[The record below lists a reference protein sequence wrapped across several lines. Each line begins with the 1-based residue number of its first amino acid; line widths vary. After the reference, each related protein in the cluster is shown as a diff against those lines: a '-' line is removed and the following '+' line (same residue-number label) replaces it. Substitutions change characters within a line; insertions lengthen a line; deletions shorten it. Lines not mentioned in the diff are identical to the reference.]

1 MLSHVAL
8 STTGKRFPRFRMSLP
23 GYGKVLIMSRSTVRR
38 IFAAGAAA
46 VLVVTAAVI
55 WQFPALARI
64 VAGIVASN
72 ALHANVSFARVA
84 LTTRSAELDNA
95 RVLSTGGEPIATVER
110 VSIAYGLR
118 DLLPGSKRL
127 FGLRG
132 VEVYAPRLTIVRHR
146 DGTYNVPIPQ
156 LPAPS
161 GRQGTPLV
169 ARVRVVDGSISVVD
183 ERRPAASNSRLYAR
197 NVNVNAAVSTAGSS
211 TYNVAFDYGES
222 AGRLYPVRGQGKIDV
237 RAGSMDQHWT
247 AAALPISGAVDFIL
261 DSPTLSLRAG
271 TLHHIDARYFTLP
284 AASSSA
290 PHLAVS
296 ATLEGARIAI
306 QGLSQPVEDVRG
318 PIDAYEDGLL
328 TPQLDATLANVPVR
342 VSGGI
347 YDLRHPRIRMAVRG
361 SGDLARLRTAFSAAR
376 RLPVS
381 GPLDFAVLVAG
392 DATKPMTWIDLKS
405 PRVVYASTP
414 VERVKALVGFDGKE
428 ADVVSFDAAYHGAEL
443 SARGR
448 AAFRKSPGAVDVMLA
463 LRAPPGS
470 VPYAGDLLPNL
481 PLRGFATATAD
492 DPEAIAARGVLWGAN
507 SAQRAAALF
516 DVDSRGVGSVGPLRI
531 SGSRGTLYARVALD
545 RPHDVALG
553 LVRARGL
560 QIPRAKAVADAD
572 FFGGRTAGV
581 FAADGAARIASA
593 WGAATAAGAI
603 GLRNGALDGAITGTA
618 GSAASFGAIL
628 AGTPSSPR
636 VSGTV
641 AVANGRYRD
650 FDVSGTAGIAYADG
664 TLRVHDAAAML
675 GPAFV
680 SVAGAV
686 HGLSIGGAPVPR
698 YDLSAQVKTSDAGTL
713 LAAIQP
719 RTAGLV
725 AGSVDADVRIGGQAA
740 TPAIDGTFDA
750 PEGSVNGLAF
760 RDLKGKVRGNP
771 TAIAVSNAGVR
782 VGTTALS
789 FEASVAGKTT
799 RVAVKGP
806 QTDLAD
812 FNDFFDTGDTLS
824 GVGTMQLQAM
834 LQGRRVTATSGT
846 AEFARARYL
855 RLDLGTVAAR
865 WQNRGD
871 VVHASMQAGGN
882 SGNIGVTGT
891 VATSSRTV
899 NLTGTAG
906 ALDLAMWLPMLD
918 IPAPVTGKLD
928 ARAHVAGRYPDL
940 AMNVHAAVFN
950 GTLARLPVERFEITA
965 SAAHGRGTIS
975 SAVISVPSLTTEV
988 SGGFGLRASDPL
1000 LLVAH
1005 TTSPDIGAF
1014 LVAATGRN
1022 FQVSGALDSTLRITG
1037 TRDDPRLSD
1046 TLTLQSAHY
1055 RSLAVPRIAGTVD
1068 LNRRAAT
1075 VSYGEID
1082 LEKGKATFS
1091 AVVPIEVTSSSIR
1104 PGSGPIAAALAADDV
1119 ELSNFNSLLP
1129 KGAQIGGRI
1138 DGRLAG
1144 SGTVSVP
1151 QLSGS
1156 LHLSAGSVRAPG
1168 QKSPLTGIGADLTFA
1183 GNHARLQSST
1193 ALGGGTLS
1201 LDGTASLASLRRPGE
1216 TTANLVVSAQDARLD
1231 LSPYFRGNVNGNV
1244 TLARSPLTGAV
1255 VGGDVTLSQS
1265 RISMGAFLGG
1275 KSGGSETS
1283 FLPALSF
1290 SGLRVAAAR
1299 DVRVQDANVDVGAT
1313 GSVTIN
1319 GTLAAPKLTGTF
1331 TSSGGTL
1338 SFYRTFNIE
1347 RAEVA
1352 FSPGSGF
1359 IPDVNAKA
1367 TTFVTNPSTAIGLQ
1381 VTGPATSMQLTLTS
1395 QPEYS
1400 RQQILGLLVGA
1411 QQFGAV
1417 QGVQSTGGTFS
1428 LSSAAANVALG
1439 QLDTLFTRNLLQPLS
1454 SSMAEA
1460 LGFTNVTLTAG
1471 LQSGLGVSAVKAF
1484 GKNVNAIFA
1493 QTFGYPRVQ
1502 SITLDAH
1509 PSDATGLR
1517 LTAFTAVGPTLLSL
1531 QQPLPVTAGTLNINP
1546 LTSLPPITGNNGI
1559 TFAFQRK
1566 FPW

>member
-1 MLSHVAL
+1 M
-8 STTGKRFPRFRMSLP
+8 
-23 GYGKVLIMSRSTVRR
+23 
-38 IFAAGAAA
+38 
-46 VLVVTAAVI
+46 
-55 WQFPALARI
+55 
-64 VAGIVASN
+64 
-72 ALHANVSFARVA
+72 
-84 LTTRSAELDNA
+84 
-95 RVLSTGGEPIATVER
+95 
-110 VSIAYGLR
+110 
-118 DLLPGSKRL
+118 
-127 FGLRG
+127 
-132 VEVYAPRLTIVRHR
+132 
-146 DGTYNVPIPQ
+146 
-156 LPAPS
+156 
-161 GRQGTPLV
+161 
-169 ARVRVVDGSISVVD
+169 
-183 ERRPAASNSRLYAR
+183 
-197 NVNVNAAVSTAGSS
+197 
-211 TYNVAFDYGES
+211 
-222 AGRLYPVRGQGKIDV
+222 
-237 RAGSMDQHWT
+237 
-247 AAALPISGAVDFIL
+247 
-261 DSPTLSLRAG
+261 
-271 TLHHIDARYFTLP
+271 
-284 AASSSA
+284 
-290 PHLAVS
+290 
-296 ATLEGARIAI
+296 
-306 QGLSQPVEDVRG
+306 
-318 PIDAYEDGLL
+318 
-328 TPQLDATLANVPVR
+328 
-342 VSGGI
+342 
-347 YDLRHPRIRMAVRG
+347 
-361 SGDLARLRTAFSAAR
+361 
-376 RLPVS
+376 
-381 GPLDFAVLVAG
+381 
-392 DATKPMTWIDLKS
+392 
-405 PRVVYASTP
+405 
-414 VERVKALVGFDGKE
+414 
-428 ADVVSFDAAYHGAEL
+428 
-443 SARGR
+443 
-448 AAFRKSPGAVDVMLA
+448 
-463 LRAPPGS
+463 
-470 VPYAGDLLPNL
+470 
-481 PLRGFATATAD
+481 
-492 DPEAIAARGVLWGAN
+492 
-507 SAQRAAALF
+507 
-516 DVDSRGVGSVGPLRI
+516 GPLRI

-545 RPHDVALG
+545 HPHDLALG

-560 QIPRAKAVADAD
+560 SIPRARAVADAD
-572 FFGGRTAGV
+572 FFGGRTAGGI
-581 FAADGAARIASA
+581 AADGAARIASA
-593 WGAATAAGAI
+593 WGGATAAGAI
-603 GLRNGALDGAITGTA
+603 GLQNGALKGAITGIA
-618 GSAASFGAIL
+618 GAASFGAIL

-650 FDVSGTAGIAYADG
+650 FDVSGSAGVAYADG
-664 TLRVHDAAAML
+664 TLRVHDAALML

-680 SVAGAV
+680 GVAGAV
-686 HGLSIGGAPVPR
+686 DGLSIGSAPVPR
-698 YDLSAQVKTSDAGTL
+698 YDLSAQVQTSDAGAL
-713 LAAIQP
+713 LAAVQP

-725 AGSVDADVRIGGQAA
+725 AGSVDADLRIGGQAA

-760 RDLKGKVRGNP
+760 RDLKGKVRGNL
-771 TAIAVSNAGVR
+771 TAIAVTNAGVR
-782 VGTTALS
+782 VGTTALN
-789 FEASVAGKTT
+789 FDANVAGNTT
-799 RVAVKGP
+799 QVAVKGP

-812 FNDFFDTGDTLS
+812 FNDFFDTGDTLR
-824 GVGTMQLQAM
+824 GTGAMQLQAT
-834 LQGRRVTATSGT
+834 LQGEQVTATSGT

-855 RLDLGTVAAR
+855 RLDLGTVAAQ
-865 WQNRGD
+865 WQNKGD
-871 VVHASMQAGGN
+871 VVHASMHAGGK
-882 SGNIGVTGT
+882 SGNIAVTGT

-899 NLTGTAG
+899 NLSGTAG

-950 GTLARLPVERFEITA
+950 GTLARLPVERFEINA

-1000 LLVAH
+1000 SLVAH
-1005 TTSPDIGAF
+1005 ATSPDVGAF
-1014 LVAATGRN
+1014 IVAATGRN
-1022 FQVSGALDSTLRITG
+1022 LQVSGALDSTLRISG
-1037 TRDDPRLSD
+1037 TRNDPRLSD
-1046 TLTLQSAHY
+1046 TVTLQSARY
-1055 RSLAVPRIAGTVD
+1055 QSLTIPRIAGTVD
-1068 LNRRAAT
+1068 LNRRVAT
-1075 VSYGEID
+1075 VSNGEID
-1082 LEKGKATFS
+1082 LTKGKATFS
-1091 AVVPIEVTSSSIR
+1091 GVVPIEVTSSSIR
-1104 PGSGPIAAALAADDV
+1104 PGSGPITAALTADGV

-1144 SGTVSVP
+1144 GGTVSVP

-1156 LHLSAGSVRAPG
+1156 LRLSAGSFRAPE
-1168 QKSPLTGIGADLTFA
+1168 QKSPLTGIGADLTFS

-1201 LDGTASLASLRRPGE
+1201 LDGTASLPSLHRPAE
-1216 TTANLVVSAQDARLD
+1216 TTANLVASAQNARLD

-1255 VGGDVTLSQS
+1255 AGGEVTLSQA

-1275 KSGGSETS
+1275 KNGGNESS

-1290 SGLRVAAAR
+1290 SGLHVVAAR

-1319 GTLAAPKLTGTF
+1319 GTLAAPRLTGTF

-1531 QQPLPVTAGTLNINP
+1531 QQPLPVTAGTLNVNP

>member
-1 MLSHVAL
+1 
-8 STTGKRFPRFRMSLP
+8 
-23 GYGKVLIMSRSTVRR
+23 MSRSTVRR
-38 IFAAGAAA
+38 ILAAGAAA
-46 VLVVTAAVI
+46 VIIVTAVVI

-64 VAGIVASN
+64 VAGVVASN

-84 LTTRSAELDNA
+84 LTTQSAELDEA
-95 RVLSTGGEPIATVER
+95 RVLSTRGEPIATIDR

-127 FGLRG
+127 FGLSS
-132 VEVYAPRLTIVRHR
+132 VEVYSPHLTIVLRR

-156 LPAPS
+156 LPASS

-169 ARVRVVDGSISVVD
+169 ARVCVADGSISVVD
-183 ERRPAASNSRLYAR
+183 ERHPAASNSRLYVR
-197 NVNVNAAVSTAGSS
+197 NVTVDADVSTVALT
-211 TYNVAFDYGES
+211 TYNVAFDYGEN
-222 AGRLYPVRGQGKIDV
+222 AGRLYPVRGRGNIDA
-237 RAGSMDQHWT
+237 RAGYMDQHWT
-247 AAALPISGAVDFIL
+247 APALPISGAADFIL

-271 TLHHIDARYFTLP
+271 TLHQIDARYFSLP
-284 AASSSA
+284 LESASS

-296 ATLEGARIAI
+296 ATLEGARIVIA
-306 QGLSQPVEDVRG
+306 GLSQPVENVRG

-328 TPQLDATLANVPVR
+328 TPRLDATLARVPVR

-347 YDLRHPRIRMAVRG
+347 YNLRHPRIRMAVRG
-361 SGDLARLRTAFSAAR
+361 SGDLARLRTAFTAAH

-392 DATKPMTWIDLKS
+392 DTTQPMTWIDLRS
-405 PRVVYASTP
+405 PRVVYASAP
-414 VERVKALVGFDGKE
+414 VDRVEALVGFDGKE
-428 ADVVSFDAAYHGAEL
+428 ADIVSFDASYRGAEL

-448 AAFRKSPGAVDVMLA
+448 ASLRKTPGAVDLMLT

-470 VPYAGDLLPNL
+470 IPYAGELLPNL

-492 DPEAIAARGVLWGAN
+492 DPKAIGARGVLWGSN
-507 SAQRAAALF
+507 SVRRVAALF
-516 DVDSRGVGSVGPLRI
+516 DVDGRGVGTVGPLRI
-531 SGSRGTLYARVALD
+531 SGSRGTLYSRVALD
-545 RPHDVALG
+545 RPHDFALG

-560 QIPRAKAVADAD
+560 SIPQARAVANAD
-572 FFGGRTAGV
+572 LFGGRTAGGM
-581 FAADGAARIASA
+581 AADGTARITSA
-593 WGAATAAGAI
+593 WGGATAAGAI
-603 GLRNGALDGAITGTA
+603 GLQHGALEGAIAGTA
-618 GSAASFGAIL
+618 TGAASFGAIL

-641 AVANGRYRD
+641 AIANGRYRD
-650 FDVSGTAGIAYADG
+650 FNVSGTAGIAYADG
-664 TLRVHDAAAML
+664 TLRVHDAEGML

-680 SVAGAV
+680 GLAGV
-686 HGLSIGGAPVPR
+686 VRGLTIGTAPVPR
-698 YDLSAQVKTSDAGTL
+698 YDLSAQVQTSDAGTL
-713 LAAIQP
+713 LAVVQP
-719 RTAGLV
+719 KTAGLV

-760 RDLKGKVRGNP
+760 RDLKGKVHGNQR
-771 TAIAVSNAGVR
+771 AIAVTDGGVR
-782 VGTTALS
+782 VGTTALT
-789 FEASVAGKTT
+789 FDANVAGKTAQ
-799 RVAVKGP
+799 VAINGP

-824 GVGTMQLQAM
+824 GIGAMQLQAT
-834 LQGRRVTATSGT
+834 LHGEQVTATSGT
-846 AEFARARYL
+846 AEFARARYQ

-865 WQNRGD
+865 WQNKGD
-871 VVHASMQAGGN
+871 LVHASMQSGGK
-882 SGNIGVTGT
+882 SGNISVTGT

-899 NLTGTAG
+899 NLSGTASG
-906 ALDLAMWLPMLD
+906 LDLAMWLPMLD
-918 IPAPVTGKLD
+918 IPAPITGKLD
-928 ARAHVAGRYPDL
+928 ARAHIAGRYPDL
-940 AMNVHAAVFN
+940 ALNVHAAVFN

-975 SAVISVPSLTTEV
+975 SAVISVPSLTTDV
-988 SGGFGLRASDPL
+988 SGAFGLRASDPL
-1000 LLVAH
+1000 SLVAH
-1005 TTSPDIGAF
+1005 TTSPDVGAF
-1014 LVAATGRN
+1014 IVAATGRN
-1022 FQVSGALDSTLRITG
+1022 LQVSGALDSTLHING
-1037 TRDDPRLSD
+1037 TRNDPRLSD
-1046 TLTLQSAHY
+1046 TITLQSARY
-1055 RSLAVPRIAGTVD
+1055 QSLVIPRVAGTVD

-1075 VSYGEID
+1075 IRDGEID

-1091 AVVPIEVTSSSIR
+1091 AVVPIEVTSSAVR
-1104 PGSGPIAAALAADDV
+1104 PGNGPIAATLVADDV
-1119 ELSNFNSLLP
+1119 ELSSFNSLLP

-1144 SGTVSVP
+1144 GGTVSVP
-1151 QLSGS
+1151 LLSGS
-1156 LHLSAGSVRAPG
+1156 LRLSAGSFRAPQ
-1168 QKSPLTGIGADLTFA
+1168 QKSPLTGIGADLTFS
-1183 GNHARLQSST
+1183 GNQAHLRSST
-1193 ALGGGTLS
+1193 TLGGGTLS
-1201 LDGTASLASLRRPGE
+1201 LAGTASLATLRHPAE
-1216 TTANLVVSAQDARLD
+1216 TTANLVVSAQNAHLD
-1231 LSPYFRGNVNGNV
+1231 LTPYFRGNVNGNL
-1244 TLARSPLTGAV
+1244 TLAHSPSTGTVA
-1255 VGGDVTLSQS
+1255 GGDVTLAQS
-1265 RISMGAFLGG
+1265 RLSLGAFLGG
-1275 KSGGSETS
+1275 TNGGTESS
-1283 FLPALSF
+1283 FLPPLSF
-1290 SGLRVAAAR
+1290 SGLRVTAAR

-1313 GSVTIN
+1313 GSVTVD
-1319 GTLAAPKLTGTF
+1319 GTLAAPRLAGTF
-1331 TSSGGTL
+1331 TSTGGTL

-1381 VTGPATSMQLTLTS
+1381 VTGPATSMQLALTS

-1417 QGVQSTGGTFS
+1417 QGVQSTGGSFS

-1531 QQPLPVTAGTLNINP
+1531 QQPLPVTAGTLNVNP

-1566 FPW
+1566 FP